1 MARELKL
8 ARDIE
13 DPEDFQSAY
22 GYCQKDDCDRG
33 GLLAEV
39 TWSEDYERWL
49 CPEHIQVVRN
59 EYERIARRE
68 AQDYI
73 DMYGEDDTDPAGYDA
88 DWERTQA
95 AMEDGGIF
103 DGRDDPTP
111 TLAEEI
117 ADAAEAYRQ
126 ACLEFARTPQ
136 GEMRYLGAYGRMQ
149 EAQQK
154 MFALVEKRNSQ
165 K

>member
-49 CPEHIQVVRN
+49 CPEHIQVVHN

-73 DMYGEDDTDPAGYDA
+73 DMYGEGDTDPAGYDA

-95 AMEDGGIF
+95 AMEDGGMF
-103 DGRDDPTP
+103 DGRDDPAP
-111 TLAEEI
+111 TLEEEI
-117 ADAAEAYRQ
+117 ADAAETYRQ
-126 ACLEFARTPQ
+126 TCLQYKEAHRENTTT
-136 GEMRYLGAYGRMQ
+136 YLAAYGAMKQ
-149 EAQQK
+149 AEEAL
-154 MFALVEKRNSQ
+154 FALVEKTQ
-165 K
+165 